1 MYSNPRSED
10 IMKRTLILGTLA
22 LFTASALAADAGTKE
37 TVKAAAK
44 KLAEK
49 ASYSWKTTTE
59 MGQSAAGSRF
69 RPGPTE
75 GKTERDGLTCLSMT
89 RGETSVMAV
98 MKGTK
103 AAIKTDEGWQTPDE
117 LSGGGGQGGPNP
129 ARFAARSVQNYKVPA
144 AEVESL
150 LEKVKDLT
158 LSGDAYAGDLTEE
171 GAKALMSFGR
181 RPGAG
186 GGEGPA
192 ISGAKGSVKI
202 WLKDGMVAKYAVTV
216 QGSMSVNGND
226 MNLDRTA
233 TTEIKDVGTTKV
245 EVPAE
250 AKAKVS

>member
-1 MYSNPRSED
+1 
-10 IMKRTLILGTLA
+10 MKRTLLLGTLV
-22 LFTASALAADAGTKE
+22 LFTASALAADAAGKD

-59 MGQSAAGSRF
+59 MGEAAAGSRW

-75 GKTERDGLTCLSMT
+75 GKTDKEGLTCLSMT
-89 RGETSVMAV
+89 RGETSVTAV

-103 AAIKTDEGWQTPDE
+103 AAIKTDEGWQTPEE
-117 LSGGGGQGGPNP
+117 LSGGGGGQGGPNP
-129 ARFAARSVQNYKVPA
+129 ARFAARTVQNYKVPA
-144 AEVESL
+144 VEVEAL
-150 LEKVKDLT
+150 IEKVKDLT

-171 GAKALMSFGR
+171 GAKALMSLGR

-192 ISGAKGSVKI
+192 ISGAKGSVKV
-202 WLKDGMVAKYAVTV
+202 WLKDGLVAKYAVKV
-216 QGSMSVNGND
+216 QGSISFNGND
-226 MNLDRTA
+226 MNIDRTT